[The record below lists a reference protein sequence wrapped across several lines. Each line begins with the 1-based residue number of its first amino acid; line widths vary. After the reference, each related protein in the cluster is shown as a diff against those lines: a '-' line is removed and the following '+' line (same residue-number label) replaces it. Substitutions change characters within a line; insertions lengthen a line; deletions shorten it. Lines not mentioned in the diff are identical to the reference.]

1 MSISDFATSSNSS
14 KVLNSASTLHFQER
28 KRLAIE
34 AITGLST
41 ITKLAHDAD
50 TSRKFIYAQ
59 KQKAKTAL
67 NNAFSARADEKEQVL
82 FYIPVTK
89 SWLRQLIIALILIC
103 RSSYSGVIELFRDL
117 LDFSISKGH
126 IHDIM
131 RGILDKAIK
140 VNDGLDLSRI
150 RVSAHDEIF
159 QAGSPVLV
167 GCDAVST
174 YCYLLSEE
182 ESRDGNTWGVHLLDL
197 RERQNLKPDHSIA
210 DGGSGLRKGQASA
223 WPDIPCRGDVFHALK
238 PVLEL
243 TANLENRAFGA
254 ISTSISIRKKL
265 SRPRSMAEYDKHKKL
280 KKQLIASELESQK
293 AIPLAEDIKTLYQW
307 LQQDILSLVG
317 PVFSERQALFDFVV
331 EELRAR
337 EFLYSYRIH
346 PVRTFLEN
354 NRDNLLAFVNQL
366 DIGIATI
373 AQEFEM
379 NQSEVRVLY
388 ELQGLPSTSQSR
400 WEKDTLLRTSLGSKF
415 YSVESEIRKILNDT
429 VRASSVVE
437 NLNSRLRN
445 YFTLRRHLGKEYLS
459 ILQFFLNHRR
469 FMRSE
474 LPERVGKSPREL
486 MTGQVHQHWL
496 EILGFKLFKQAA

>member
-14 KVLNSASTLHFQER
+14 KVLNSALILPPQER

-41 ITKLAHDAD
+41 ITKLANDAD

-59 KQKAKTAL
+59 KEKAETAL
-67 NNAFSARADEKEQVL
+67 NNAFLPQENEKEQVL

-89 SWLRQLIIALILIC
+89 FWLRQLVIALILIC
-103 RSSYSGVIELFRDL
+103 RSSYSGVVELFRDL
-117 LDFSISKGH
+117 LNFSISKGH

-131 RGILDKAIK
+131 RGVLDKAVK
-140 VNDGLDLSRI
+140 VNQELDLSRI
-150 RVSAHDEIF
+150 RVGAHDKIF
-159 QAGSPVLV
+159 QTGSPVLV

-182 ESRDGNTWGVHLLDL
+182 EYRDGNTWGVHLLNL
-197 RERQNLKPDHSIA
+197 QERQNLKPDYSIA
-210 DGGSGLRKGQASA
+210 DGGPGLRKGQAEA
-223 WPDIPCRGDVFHALK
+223 WPDIPYRGDVFHALK
-238 PVLEL
+238 PLLEL
-243 TANLENRAFGA
+243 TINLENRAFGA
-254 ISTSISIRKKL
+254 MSTSISMRKKL
-265 SRPRSMAEYDKHKKL
+265 ARSRGMAEYDKYKKL
-280 KKQLIASELESQK
+280 EKQVIASELESQK
-293 AIPLAEDIKTLYQW
+293 AVQLAEDIKTLYQW
-307 LQQDILSLVG
+307 LQRDILSLVG
-317 PVFSERQALFDFVV
+317 PVFNERQALFDFVV
-331 EELRAR
+331 EQLRDR
-337 EFLYSYRIH
+337 EPLYSHRIH

-373 AQEFEM
+373 AQEFEV
-379 NQSEVRVLY
+379 NRNDVRALY
-388 ELQGLPSTSQSR
+388 ELQGQPFSNQSR
-400 WEKDTLLRTSLGSKF
+400 WEKDALLRSALGSKF
-415 YSVESEIRKILNDT
+415 YPVESEVKRILSDT

-437 NLNSRLRN
+437 NLNSGLRN
-445 YFTLRRHLGKEYLS
+445 YFTLRRYLGKEYLS

-474 LPERVGKSPREL
+474 LAERVGKSPKEL
-486 MTGQVHQHWL
+486 MTGQTHQHWL